1 MSGSGVYYT
10 AGQLAS
16 MGTAITQAQTALQ
29 QAQASP
35 TSANISAVT
44 AALNNYY
51 GVQIN
56 NPTNGAVMRGYAE
69 LAQSVVTN
77 TGVGIVANQEVQ
89 NAVGQATYTSLYQ
102 ANLALQLA
110 VADQSVITNNG
121 GQVPTLADVAEYHAS
136 VFTDFNIPV
145 AAWGGAA
152 YTALGE
158 DYTLGAATS
167 AELSSIQPANSVF
180 SAMTEGQVNS
190 AIGNLLFAGVT
201 NISAPSYAQDMNG
214 ITSIAVMM
222 SKEGIL
228 YGAQSVPA
236 TLTTQAGTLNVTYTA
251 LGDVAASYLDIPA
264 GSSQATSE
272 ADARSL

>member
-167 AELSSIQPANSVF
+167 AELSSIQPANPSY
-180 SAMTEGQVNS
+180 SAHSRDSETTIVQRIEFLHRS
-190 AIGNLLFAGVT
+190 GVT
-201 NISAPSYAQDMNG
+201 TALSTRSPRVSQWPLPLLPKTRGPSTFPLLNARRWWRRLTADASPPTVVSCCSAPSSGNSVS
-214 ITSIAVMM
+214 SIR
-222 SKEGIL
+222 L
-228 YGAQSVPA
+228 
-236 TLTTQAGTLNVTYTA
+236 
-251 LGDVAASYLDIPA
+251 
-264 GSSQATSE
+264 
-272 ADARSL
+272 RR